1 MAHVGR
7 RSWTKQRLMSA
18 ALVAG
23 LGAAAVYG
31 AYALAYRGA
40 DSETGSAQETAEVS
54 AEGQLGALGPHA
66 EIVRPAAVIEVTA
79 QRPVEVRGFPGTL
92 HPVRS
97 SRLAFRVGGPLI
109 DLPVEEGDLVA
120 AGDLLAEIDPR
131 DFELA
136 VAELEARL
144 EAAQAA
150 RRLANLQHRRQAQL
164 VERGHTSRANLDVAI
179 AERDRTAAEVA
190 SLTQQ
195 LATAQAALDD
205 TRLIAPFDGR
215 VARLHVE
222 LHDYLSARQT
232 AVIFHDVSG
241 ADFVVD
247 LPERMVGRLHHLQ
260 DIEVELSDA
269 PNRRYGAQVREMAS
283 EQAADTGTYRTALR
297 LSGLEGVPPVAGLSG
312 TAYLLFLEENF
323 QRSGEITLPSSAVF
337 RGAEGD
343 DRVWVV
349 EGSPARV
356 AGRPVTVTGV
366 EGDRIRVAEGLENG
380 ERIVVYGVDF
390 LRDGQAVRPFAVP
403 GRSDEDPKGGSRGV
417 VSGGDW
423 IAHGG
428 AAQASA
434 TGPADVAA
442 ESRTAR

>member
-7 RSWTKQRLMSA
+7 RFWTKQRLISLA
-18 ALVAG
+18 VVAV
-23 LGAAAVYG
+23 LGAVAVYG
-31 AYALAYRGA
+31 VSTLAPGGTEDR
-40 DSETGSAQETAEVS
+40 
-54 AEGQLGALGPHA
+54 AEGAPAVAEASTVGQSATLGPHA
-66 EIVRPAAVIEVTA
+66 EIVRPAAVIEVA
-79 QRPVEVRGFPGTL
+79 ARRPAEVRAFPGTL

-97 SRLAFRVGGPLI
+97 SRLAFRVGGPLTG
-109 DLPVEEGDLVA
+109 LPVEEGDLVA

-150 RRLANLQHRRQAQL
+150 RQLAILQHRRQAQL
-164 VERGHTSRANLDVAI
+164 VERGHTSRANLDEAI

-195 LATAQAALDD
+195 LATAQAALGD

-232 AVIFHDVSG
+232 AVTLHDVSG

-247 LPERMVGRLHHLQ
+247 LPERVIGRLPHLQ
-260 DIEVELSDA
+260 DIEVALSDA
-269 PNRRYGAQVREMAS
+269 PNGRYRAQVREMAS
-283 EQAADTGTYRTALR
+283 EQAVETGTYRTALR
-297 LSGLEGVPPVAGLSG
+297 LSGLAGVPPLAGLSG
-312 TAYLLFLEENF
+312 TAYLLFLKEDF
-323 QRSGEITLPSSAVF
+323 QRSGEIALPSSAVF
-337 RGAEGD
+337 RGTEGD

-356 AGRPVTVTGV
+356 AARSVTVTGV
-366 EGDRIRVAEGLENG
+366 EGDRLRVAGGLANG
-380 ERIVVYGVDF
+380 ERIVAYGVDF
-390 LRDGQAVRPFAVP
+390 LRDGQTVRPFMVQG
-403 GRSDEDPKGGSRGV
+403 GRGGDPDGDPDGDLGDEPA
-417 VSGGDW
+417 GDW
-423 IAHGG
+423 IAGRG
-428 AAQASA
+428 EARAAASS
-434 TGPADVAA
+434 A
-442 ESRTAR
+442 ESQVNP